1 MKPQQRTGRVLF
13 PLAAFAV
20 VAADQVSKAWAVA
33 ALDGTVGPQGAFGPV
48 HTLLVRN
55 TGVAFGLGRGRP
67 LLIVLITLAGAV
79 ATLAAAGAGLRVR
92 SRARAL
98 ALGLIAGGAL
108 GNGADRAVRHPGPL
122 RGAVID
128 WIMVTARGP
137 VFNLADAALAVGA
150 CLIVVVLLRDL
161 TPPLWGPRSRWRPA
175 LRAAAAP
182 RQAPGPGPRPEPV
195 PAPAPGHRPGTGPGS
210 GPGAGPGSGSEADPG
225 PGSGPGAA
233 PRPGSRPGPR
243 RSRGSRGSP
252 RGRAAVRAPLRPG
265 PRGPRGRPARS

>member
-13 PLAAFAV
+13 PLAVFAV

-150 CLIVVVLLRDL
+150 CLIGLVLLRDVLLRDL
-161 TPPLWGPRSRWRPA
+161 TLPLWGPRSHWRPA
-175 LRAAAAP
+175 LRAAATP
-182 RQAPGPGPRPEPV
+182 LRAPGPEPR
-195 PAPAPGHRPGTGPGS
+195 
-210 GPGAGPGSGSEADPG
+210 PGSGSGAG

-233 PRPGSRPGPR
+233 PRSGFRPGPR
-243 RSRGSRGSP
+243 RSRGSP

-265 PRGPRGRPARS
+265 PRGPRGRSARS

>member
-1 MKPQQRTGRVLF
+1 
-13 PLAAFAV
+13 
-20 VAADQVSKAWAVA
+20 
-33 ALDGTVGPQGAFGPV
+33 
-48 HTLLVRN
+48 
-55 TGVAFGLGRGRP
+55 
-67 LLIVLITLAGAV
+67 
-79 ATLAAAGAGLRVR
+79 RVR

-150 CLIVVVLLRDL
+150 CLLVVVLLRDL
-161 TPPLWGPRSRWRPA
+161 TLPLWGPRSHWRPA
-175 LRAAAAP
+175 LRAAASP
-182 RQAPGPGPRPEPV
+182 LQAPGSEPR
-195 PAPAPGHRPGTGPGS
+195 
-210 GPGAGPGSGSEADPG
+210 PGAGAGAGAGAG

-233 PRPGSRPGPR
+233 PRPGFRPGPR
-243 RSRGSRGSP
+243 RSRGSP

-265 PRGPRGRPARS
+265 PRGPRGRSARS